1 MKLSLSLQ
9 KININYRKEKKKKK
23 KKQATTASKQE
34 EYWSCHQRIVI
45 PKEAILSRSRL
56 VRRIY

>member
-23 KKQATTASKQE
+23 KKTGNNSFKTRGVLELPSEDCDTK
-34 EYWSCHQRIVI
+34 
-45 PKEAILSRSRL
+45 RSNT
-56 VRRIY
+56 